1 MRPPISRPQTIA
13 QSSITIARISTRSR
27 SEFWRTPSR
36 GDRQPAHLEWGKSS
50 KPMSRIVLLATAAS
64 LLATS
69 APAAAPQFDT
79 PAKYAYLVD
88 VSSGAT
94 LYEKNADARMP
105 PASMAK
111 MMTTNVAFELIDKG
125 ELPLNKICTVRPE
138 TWAKWHGPAA
148 GSTMF
153 LSPNEQV
160 SVENLLHGI
169 VTLSGNDASVV
180 LAECIAGTEQ
190 AFAGQMNSLGK
201 RIGLTNS
208 HFGTANGWPDN
219 GVTYVSARDL
229 ATLARS
235 EIENHYSLYKKF
247 YSQPSFTWG
256 KTLGS
261 NQDITQQNRNPILGK
276 VPGAD
281 GLKTGHTD
289 EAGYGFTGSA
299 DQNGRRLIEVVAGL
313 PSWNARVQ
321 ESTRLIEWGFNAW
334 TAKPLFQAGAK
345 VGTARV
351 QLGSSTEV
359 PLVAPRNLAVTVPAG
374 LATGATNMKIRYQG
388 PIAAPIAKGQHVA
401 DLVITTSDTP
411 PQIVPLVAGEDVGRA
426 GFFGRI

>member
-1 MRPPISRPQTIA
+1 MRR
-13 QSSITIARISTRSR
+13 
-27 SEFWRTPSR
+27 F
-36 GDRQPAHLEWGKSS
+36 
-50 KPMSRIVLLATAAS
+50 VLTATAAAG
-64 LLATS
+64 LVATAS
-69 APAAAPQFDT
+69 PAAAPQFDT
-79 PAKYAYLVD
+79 PAKVAYLID
-88 VSSGAT
+88 LSSGAV
-94 LYEKNADARMP
+94 LYAKNADVRMP

-111 MMTTNVAFELIDKG
+111 MMTTDVAFELIDKG
-125 ELPLNKICTVRPE
+125 QLPLGKMCTVRPE
-138 TWAKWHGPAA
+138 TWQKWHGPQA

-160 SVENLLHGI
+160 SVENLLKGI

-190 AFAGQMNSLGK
+190 AFTDQMNAYGK
-201 RIGLTNS
+201 NIGLTNS

-219 GVTYVSARDL
+219 GVTYVTARDL
-229 ATLARS
+229 ATLARW
-235 EIENHYSLYKKF
+235 EIEHHYKLYKQFYSL
-247 YSQPSFTWG
+247 PSFNWG

-261 NQDITQQNRNPILGK
+261 NQDITQGNRNPILGV

-299 DQNGRRLIEVVAGL
+299 EQNGRRLIEVVAGL
-313 PSWNARVQ
+313 PSWNARVT
-321 ESTRLIEWGFNAW
+321 ESKRLMEWGFGAW
-334 TAKPLFQAGAK
+334 QAKPLFQAGAK
-345 VGTARV
+345 VGTAQV
-351 QLGSSTEV
+351 QLGSSSTV
-359 PLVAPRNLAVTVPAG
+359 DLVAPRNLAVTVPAG
-374 LATGATNMKIRYQG
+374 LASGATGMKIRYQG

-426 GFFGRI
+426 GFFGRIWLGFKSLFGMA